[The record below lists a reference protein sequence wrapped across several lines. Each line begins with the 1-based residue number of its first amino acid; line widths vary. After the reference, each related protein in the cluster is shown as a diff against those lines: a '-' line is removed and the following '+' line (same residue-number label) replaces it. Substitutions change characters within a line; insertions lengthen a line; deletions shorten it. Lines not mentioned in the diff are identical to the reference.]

1 MTIQFNTDKTIDWD
15 QRHND
20 HFSELIKEELD
31 RFSDHITRVE
41 VHLSDE
47 NGSKEGPDDIRCLM
61 EVRVEGR
68 KPIAA
73 SNKADTIEQ
82 SLTGVISKI
91 KASLSKIVERFQN

>member
-1 MTIQFNTDKTIDWD
+1 MTVQINTDKTIEWD
-15 QRHND
+15 QRHNE
-20 HFSELIKEELD
+20 HFSTLIKEELN

-47 NGSKEGPDDIRCLM
+47 NGSKKGVNDIRCLL

-73 SNKADTIEQ
+73 SNQSDTIEQ
-82 SLTGVISKI
+82 SVTGAITKI
-91 KASLSKIVERFQN
+91 RAALKTILEH

>member
-1 MTIQFNTDKTIDWD
+1 MTVQINTDKTIEWD

-20 HFSELIKEELD
+20 HFSALIKEELD

-41 VHLSDE
+41 AHLKDE
-47 NGSKEGPDDIRCLM
+47 NGSKKGVNDIRCLL

-73 SNKADTIEQ
+73 SNQSDTIEQ
-82 SLTGVISKI
+82 SVSGALTKI
-91 KASLSKIVERFQN
+91 KAALKTILEH